1 MEVVGSNALAATD
14 DKVVVEQ
21 ELGREVSQVERKALS
36 LKIETDA
43 DYSFAAEDTKTVKQ
57 MQKKVEEY
65 WEPMRQ
71 STHKAYN
78 DVLAHKK
85 EMLDPLKRAEQILKG
100 KMSEYHRKVEQ
111 KRREQERAMQ
121 LLAQQEAERKLNE
134 AAAAEIKGDA
144 AGMEAALMEAEIY
157 EGAAIS
163 TNIPKQTPKVQG
175 VSTTKAWKITAV
187 DNAQVPCFVNGM
199 EIRPVDMAAV
209 MRLIKASKG
218 TIQIPG
224 IQYEETV
231 AVSVR
236 S

>member
-134 AAAAEIKGDA
+134 AAAAETKGDA

-157 EGAAIS
+157 EGAAVS
-163 TNIPKQTPKVQG
+163 TSIPKQTPKVQG